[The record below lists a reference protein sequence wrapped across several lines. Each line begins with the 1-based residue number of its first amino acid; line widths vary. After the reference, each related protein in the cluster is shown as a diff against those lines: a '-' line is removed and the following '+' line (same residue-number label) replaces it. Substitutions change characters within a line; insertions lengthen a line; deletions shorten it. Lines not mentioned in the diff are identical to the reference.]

1 MSEVIISARDAQK
14 ISQISS
20 QLPHA
25 LLVIA
30 DYGLD
35 GLGVAQMLAKNSDI
49 FHLKPLP
56 EKQTISVDQIRE
68 LISTLR
74 TYAINRRVII
84 IDEADSMTEPSQNAF
99 LKALEEPNKNTN
111 FILVAKNPKLM
122 LDTVRSRCQTLTLH
136 KTTST
141 QDKKLLEKYN
151 LDPASSQQILFLAA
165 GRPLLI
171 KELAENPE
179 KFAEYRQLATDAKQI
194 LATNREYDTLKNLAK
209 YFSDRQKAI
218 LLTDIIVNMIR
229 FQALSRGINPS
240 IEQQLEKTTS
250 VASALKSNAN
260 VRLALTQLVI

>member
-35 GLGVAQMLAKNSDI
+35 GLGVAQILAKNSDI

-68 LISTLR
+68 LISMLR
-74 TYAINRRVII
+74 TYAINRRVIV

-122 LDTVRSRCQTLTLH
+122 LDTVRSRCQTLMLH
-136 KTTST
+136 KTTSA

-151 LDPASSQQILFLAA
+151 LDTASSQQVLFLAA

-194 LATNREYDTLKNLAK
+194 LATNREYDTFKNLAK

-229 FQALSRGINPS
+229 FQALSHGMNPS
-240 IEQQLEKTTS
+240 LEEQLEKTTS

-260 VRLALTQLVI
+260 VRLALIQLVI

>member
-1 MSEVIISARDAQK
+1 MSEVIISTRDTQK

-35 GLGVAQMLAKNSDI
+35 GLGVAQMLAKNSDT

-68 LISTLR
+68 LISKLR
-74 TYAINRRVII
+74 TYAINRRVIV

-194 LATNREYDTLKNLAK
+194 LATNREYDTFKNLAK

-229 FQALSRGINPS
+229 FQSLSRGMNS
-240 IEQQLEKTTS
+240 SLEEQLEKTTS

>member
-14 ISQISS
+14 ISHISS

-35 GLGVAQMLAKNSDI
+35 GLGVAQILAKNNDT

-56 EKQTISVDQIRE
+56 EKQTISIDQIRE
-68 LISTLR
+68 LISMLR

-84 IDEADSMTEPSQNAF
+84 IDEADLMTEPSQNAL

-122 LDTVRSRCQTLTLH
+122 LDTVKSRCQTLMLH
-136 KTTST
+136 KTTSA

-179 KFAEYRQLATDAKQI
+179 KFAEYRQLATNAKQI
-194 LATNREYDTLKNLAK
+194 LATNQEYDAFKNLTK

-229 FQALSRGINPS
+229 FQALSRGMNPS
-240 IEQQLEKTTS
+240 LEEQLEKTTS

-260 VRLALTQLVI
+260 VRLAMTQLVI

>member
-1 MSEVIISARDAQK
+1 MSEVIISARDTQK

-35 GLGVAQMLAKNSDI
+35 GLGVAQMLAKNSDT

-56 EKQTISVDQIRE
+56 EKQTISIDQIRE

-84 IDEADSMTEPSQNAF
+84 IDEADLMTEPSQNAF
-99 LKALEEPNKNTN
+99 LKALEEPNKNTS

-194 LATNREYDTLKNLAK
+194 LATNREYDAFKNLTK

-250 VASALKSNAN
+250 VAGALKSNSN

>member
-1 MSEVIISARDAQK
+1 MPEVIISARDAQK
-14 ISQISS
+14 INQISS

-35 GLGVAQMLAKNSDI
+35 GLGVAQMLAKNSDT

-74 TYAINRRVII
+74 TYAINRRVIV

-122 LDTVRSRCQTLTLH
+122 LDTVRSRCQTLMLH
-136 KTTST
+136 KTTSA

-151 LDPASSQQILFLAA
+151 LDTASSQQVLFLAA

-194 LATNREYDTLKNLAK
+194 LATNREYDTFKNLAK

-229 FQALSRGINPS
+229 FQALSHGMNPS
-240 IEQQLEKTTS
+240 LEEQLEKTTS
-250 VASALKSNAN
+250 VASALRSNAN

>member
-14 ISQISS
+14 ISKISS

-35 GLGVAQMLAKNSDI
+35 GLGVAQMLAKNSDT

-84 IDEADSMTEPSQNAF
+84 IDEADLMTEPSQNAF
-99 LKALEEPNKNTN
+99 LKALEEPNKNTS

-194 LATNREYDTLKNLAK
+194 LATNREYDTFKNLAK

-229 FQALSRGINPS
+229 FQSLSRGMNS
-240 IEQQLEKTTS
+240 SLEEQLEKTTS

>member
-1 MSEVIISARDAQK
+1 
-14 ISQISS
+14 
-20 QLPHA
+20 LPHA

-35 GLGVAQMLAKNSDI
+35 GLGVAQILAKNSDT

-56 EKQTISVDQIRE
+56 EKQTTSIDQIRE
-68 LISTLR
+68 LISMLR
-74 TYAINRRVII
+74 TYAINRRVIV

-151 LDPASSQQILFLAA
+151 LDLASSQQILFLAA

-194 LATNREYDTLKNLAK
+194 LATNREYDTFKNLIK

-218 LLTDIIVNMIR
+218 LLTDIVVNMIR
-229 FQALSRGINPS
+229 FQVLSRGMNPS
-240 IEQQLEKTTS
+240 LEKQLEKTTS

>member
-1 MSEVIISARDAQK
+1 MPEVIISARDAQK

-35 GLGVAQMLAKNSDI
+35 GLGVAQMLAKNSDT

-68 LISTLR
+68 LISMLR
-74 TYAINRRVII
+74 TYAINRRVIV

-179 KFAEYRQLATDAKQI
+179 KFAKYRQLATDAKQI
-194 LATNREYDTLKNLAK
+194 LATNREYDTFKNLAK

-229 FQALSRGINPS
+229 FQSLSRGINPS
-240 IEQQLEKTTS
+240 LEEQLEKTTS
-250 VASALKSNAN
+250 VATALKSNAN

>member
-122 LDTVRSRCQTLTLH
+122 LDTVRSRCQTLMLH

-194 LATNREYDTLKNLAK
+194 LATNREYDTFKNLAK

-229 FQALSRGINPS
+229 FQALSHGMNPS
-240 IEQQLEKTTS
+240 LEEQLEKTTS
-250 VASALKSNAN
+250 VASALRSNAN

>member
-35 GLGVAQMLAKNSDI
+35 GLGVAQILAKNNDT

-56 EKQTISVDQIRE
+56 EKQTISIDQIRE
-68 LISTLR
+68 LISMLR

-111 FILVAKNPKLM
+111 FILVAKNP
-122 LDTVRSRCQTLTLH
+122 S
-136 KTTST
+136 
-141 QDKKLLEKYN
+141 
-151 LDPASSQQILFLAA
+151 
-165 GRPLLI
+165 
-171 KELAENPE
+171 
-179 KFAEYRQLATDAKQI
+179 
-194 LATNREYDTLKNLAK
+194 
-209 YFSDRQKAI
+209 
-218 LLTDIIVNMIR
+218 
-229 FQALSRGINPS
+229 
-240 IEQQLEKTTS
+240 
-250 VASALKSNAN
+250 
-260 VRLALTQLVI
+260 

>member
-1 MSEVIISARDAQK
+1 MSEVIISARDTQK

-35 GLGVAQMLAKNSDI
+35 GLGVAQILAKNNDT

-56 EKQTISVDQIRE
+56 EKQIISVDQIRE
-68 LISTLR
+68 LISILR

-122 LDTVRSRCQTLTLH
+122 LDTVRSRCQTLMLH
-136 KTTST
+136 KTTSA

-151 LDPASSQQILFLAA
+151 LDTASSQQVLFLAA

-194 LATNREYDTLKNLAK
+194 LATNREYDTFKNLAK

-229 FQALSRGINPS
+229 FQALSHGMNPS
-240 IEQQLEKTTS
+240 LEEQLEKTTS
-250 VASALKSNAN
+250 VASALRSNAN

>member
-20 QLPHA
+20 QLSHA

-35 GLGVAQMLAKNSDI
+35 GLGVAQMLAKNSDT

-122 LDTVRSRCQTLTLH
+122 LDTVKSRCQTLMLH
-136 KTTST
+136 KTTSA

-151 LDPASSQQILFLAA
+151 LDTASSQQILFLAA

-194 LATNREYDTLKNLAK
+194 LATNREYDTFKNLVK

-229 FQALSRGINPS
+229 FQSLSRGMNS
-240 IEQQLEKTTS
+240 SLEEQLEKTTS

>member
-68 LISTLR
+68 LISMLR
-74 TYAINRRVII
+74 TYAINRRVIV

-171 KELAENPE
+171 KDLAENPE

-194 LATNREYDTLKNLAK
+194 LATNREYDTLKNLVK

-229 FQALSRGINPS
+229 FQSLSRGINPS

-250 VASALKSNAN
+250 VASTLKSNAN

>member
-1 MSEVIISARDAQK
+1 
-14 ISQISS
+14 
-20 QLPHA
+20 
-25 LLVIA
+25 
-30 DYGLD
+30 
-35 GLGVAQMLAKNSDI
+35 
-49 FHLKPLP
+49 
-56 EKQTISVDQIRE
+56 
-68 LISTLR
+68 
-74 TYAINRRVII
+74 
-84 IDEADSMTEPSQNAF
+84 MTESSQNAF

-136 KTTST
+136 KTTSA

-194 LATNREYDTLKNLAK
+194 LATNREYDTFKNLAK

-229 FQALSRGINPS
+229 FQALSHGMNPS
-240 IEQQLEKTTS
+240 LEEQLEKTTS

>member
-1 MSEVIISARDAQK
+1 MPEVIISVRDAQK

-35 GLGVAQMLAKNSDI
+35 GLGVAQMLAKNSDT

-68 LISTLR
+68 LISMLR

-84 IDEADSMTEPSQNAF
+84 IDEADLMTEPSQNAL

-122 LDTVRSRCQTLTLH
+122 LDTVKSRCQTLMLH
-136 KTTST
+136 KTTSA

-179 KFAEYRQLATDAKQI
+179 KFAEYRQLATNAKQI
-194 LATNREYDTLKNLAK
+194 LATNQEYDAFKNLTK

-229 FQALSRGINPS
+229 FQSLSHGMNPS
-240 IEQQLEKTTS
+240 LEEQLEKTTS
-250 VASALKSNAN
+250 VAGALKSNSN

>member
-35 GLGVAQMLAKNSDI
+35 GLGVAQILAKNSDT

-68 LISTLR
+68 LISMLR

-84 IDEADSMTEPSQNAF
+84 IDEADLMTEPSQNAL

-122 LDTVRSRCQTLTLH
+122 LDTVKSRCQTLMLH
-136 KTTST
+136 KTTSA

-179 KFAEYRQLATDAKQI
+179 KFAEYRQLATNAKQI
-194 LATNREYDTLKNLAK
+194 LATNQEYDAFKNLTK

-229 FQALSRGINPS
+229 FQSLSHGMNPS
-240 IEQQLEKTTS
+240 LEEQLEKTTS
-250 VASALKSNAN
+250 VAGALKSNSN

>member
-1 MSEVIISARDAQK
+1 MPEVIISARDAQK

-35 GLGVAQMLAKNSDI
+35 GLSVAQILAKNSDI

-68 LISTLR
+68 LISKLR

-84 IDEADSMTEPSQNAF
+84 INEADSMTEPSQNAF

-122 LDTVRSRCQTLTLH
+122 LDTVKSRCQTLMLH
-136 KTTST
+136 KTTSA

-179 KFAEYRQLATDAKQI
+179 KFAEYRQLATNAKQI
-194 LATNREYDTLKNLAK
+194 LATNQEYDAFKNLTK

-229 FQALSRGINPS
+229 FQSLSHGMNPS
-240 IEQQLEKTTS
+240 LEEQLEKTTS
-250 VASALKSNAN
+250 VAGALKSNSN

>member
-1 MSEVIISARDAQK
+1 MSEVIISTRDTQK

-194 LATNREYDTLKNLAK
+194 LATNREYDTFKNLAK

-229 FQALSRGINPS
+229 FQSLSRGMNS
-240 IEQQLEKTTS
+240 SLEEQLEKTTS

>member
-14 ISQISS
+14 ISHISS

-35 GLGVAQMLAKNSDI
+35 GLGVAQILAKNNDT

-56 EKQTISVDQIRE
+56 EKQIISVDQIRE

-74 TYAINRRVII
+74 TYAVNRRVII

-99 LKALEEPNKNTN
+99 LKALEEPNKNTH

-151 LDPASSQQILFLAA
+151 LDTASSQQILFLAA

-194 LATNREYDTLKNLAK
+194 LATNREYDTFKNLAK

-229 FQALSRGINPS
+229 FQALSHGINPLL
-240 IEQQLEKTTS
+240 EEQLEKTTS

>member
-194 LATNREYDTLKNLAK
+194 LATNREYDTFKNLAK

-229 FQALSRGINPS
+229 FQSLSRGMNPS
-240 IEQQLEKTTS
+240 LEEQLEKTTS

-260 VRLALTQLVI
+260 VRMALTQLVI

>member
-35 GLGVAQMLAKNSDI
+35 GLGVAQILAKNNDT

-56 EKQTISVDQIRE
+56 EKQTISIDQIRE
-68 LISTLR
+68 LISMLR
-74 TYAINRRVII
+74 TYAINRRVIVI
-84 IDEADSMTEPSQNAF
+84 NEADSMTEPSQNAF

-136 KTTST
+136 KTTSA

-151 LDPASSQQILFLAA
+151 LDPASSQQILFLAV

-194 LATNREYDTLKNLAK
+194 LATNREYTFKNLVK

-229 FQALSRGINPS
+229 FQALSRGMNS
-240 IEQQLEKTTS
+240 SLEEQLEKTTS

>member
-1 MSEVIISARDAQK
+1 MPEVIISARDAQK

-35 GLGVAQMLAKNSDI
+35 GLGVAQILAKNSDT

-68 LISTLR
+68 LISMLR

-84 IDEADSMTEPSQNAF
+84 IDEADLMTEPSQNAL

-122 LDTVRSRCQTLTLH
+122 LDTVKSRCQTLMLH
-136 KTTST
+136 KTTSA

-179 KFAEYRQLATDAKQI
+179 KFAEYRQLATNAKQI
-194 LATNREYDTLKNLAK
+194 LATNQEYDAFKNLTK

-229 FQALSRGINPS
+229 FQSLSHGMNPS
-240 IEQQLEKTTS
+240 LEEQLEKTTS
-250 VASALKSNAN
+250 VAGALKSNSN

>member
-1 MSEVIISARDAQK
+1 MSEVIISARDTQK
-14 ISQISS
+14 ISQISA

-35 GLGVAQMLAKNSDI
+35 GLGVAPIFAKNNDT
-49 FHLKPLP
+49 FHLKSLP
-56 EKQTISVDQIRE
+56 EKQIISIDQIRE
-68 LISTLR
+68 LISMLR

-84 IDEADSMTEPSQNAF
+84 IDEADLMTEPSQNAF

-111 FILVAKNPKLM
+111 FILVAKNPKSL
-122 LDTVRSRCQTLTLH
+122 LDTIKSRCQTLTLH
-136 KTTST
+136 KTTSA

-151 LDPASSQQILFLAA
+151 LDSASSQQILFLAA

-171 KELAENPE
+171 KELTENPE

-194 LATNREYDTLKNLAK
+194 LATNQKYDTFKNLAK

-229 FQALSRGINPS
+229 FQVLSRGMNPS
-240 IEQQLEKTTS
+240 LEKQLEKTTS

-260 VRLALTQLVI
+260 VRLALTRLVI

>member
-122 LDTVRSRCQTLTLH
+122 LDTIRSRCQTLTLH

-194 LATNREYDTLKNLAK
+194 LATNREYDTFKNLAK

-229 FQALSRGINPS
+229 FQALSHGINPS
-240 IEQQLEKTTS
+240 LEEQLEKTTS

>member
-35 GLGVAQMLAKNSDI
+35 GLGVAQILAKNNDT
-49 FHLKPLP
+49 FHLKPLL

-68 LISTLR
+68 LISKLR
-74 TYAINRRVII
+74 TYAINRRVIV

-111 FILVAKNPKLM
+111 FILVAENPKLM

-136 KTTST
+136 KTTSA

-165 GRPLLI
+165 GPLLI

-194 LATNREYDTLKNLAK
+194 LATNREYDTFKNLVK

-229 FQALSRGINPS
+229 FQSLSRGMNS
-240 IEQQLEKTTS
+240 SLEEQLEKTTS

>member
-25 LLVIA
+25 LLVIT

-194 LATNREYDTLKNLAK
+194 LATNREYDTFKNLAK

-229 FQALSRGINPS
+229 FQSLSRGMNS
-240 IEQQLEKTTS
+240 SLEEQLEKTTS

>member
-35 GLGVAQMLAKNSDI
+35 GLGVAQILAKNNDT

-56 EKQTISVDQIRE
+56 EKQTISIDQIRE
-68 LISTLR
+68 LISMLR
-74 TYAINRRVII
+74 TYAINRRVIVI
-84 IDEADSMTEPSQNAF
+84 NEADSMTEPSQNAF

-136 KTTST
+136 KTTSA

-194 LATNREYDTLKNLAK
+194 LATNRGYDTFKNLVK

-229 FQALSRGINPS
+229 FQSLSRGINPS
-240 IEQQLEKTTS
+240 LEDQLEKTTS

-260 VRLALTQLVI
+260 VRLALAQLVI

>member
-35 GLGVAQMLAKNSDI
+35 GLGVAQILAKNSDI

-68 LISTLR
+68 LISMLR

-84 IDEADSMTEPSQNAF
+84 IDEANSMTEPSQNAF

-122 LDTVRSRCQTLTLH
+122 LDTVRSRCQTLMLH
-136 KTTST
+136 KTTSA

-171 KELAENPE
+171 KELAKNPE

-194 LATNREYDTLKNLAK
+194 LATNREYDTFKNLVK

-229 FQALSRGINPS
+229 FQALSHGIKPS
-240 IEQQLEKTTS
+240 LEEQLEKTTS

>member
-68 LISTLR
+68 LISMLR

-84 IDEADSMTEPSQNAF
+84 IDEADLMTEPSQNAL

-122 LDTVRSRCQTLTLH
+122 LDTVKSRCQTLMLH
-136 KTTST
+136 KTTSA

-179 KFAEYRQLATDAKQI
+179 KFAEYRQLATNAKQI
-194 LATNREYDTLKNLAK
+194 LATNQEYDAFKNLTK

-229 FQALSRGINPS
+229 FQSLSHGMNPS
-240 IEQQLEKTTS
+240 LEEQLEKTTS
-250 VASALKSNAN
+250 VAGALKSNSN

>member
-194 LATNREYDTLKNLAK
+194 LATNREYNTFKNLAK

-229 FQALSRGINPS
+229 FQALSHGMNPS
-240 IEQQLEKTTS
+240 LEEQLEKTTS

>member
-35 GLGVAQMLAKNSDI
+35 GLGVAQILAKNSDI

-68 LISTLR
+68 LISMLR
-74 TYAINRRVII
+74 TYAINRRVIV

-122 LDTVRSRCQTLTLH
+122 LDTVRSRCQTLMLH
-136 KTTST
+136 KTTSA

-151 LDPASSQQILFLAA
+151 LDTASSQQVLFLAA

-194 LATNREYDTLKNLAK
+194 LATNREYDTFKNLAK

-229 FQALSRGINPS
+229 FQSLSRGMNPS
-240 IEQQLEKTTS
+240 LEEQLEKTTS